1 VTSSWSAALSFVP
14 GALQVAQICWEKE
27 TEFRL
32 PVRVWREMMDHYYP
46 NCAWLSLRQDIFDRL
61 YRYKIRHGLPTWDE
75 TFEKLLPVLE
85 AWTRR

>member
-1 VTSSWSAALSFVP
+1 
-14 GALQVAQICWEKE
+14 
-27 TEFRL
+27 
-32 PVRVWREMMDHYYP
+32 MDHYYP